1 MQGGAAGTPTW
12 THAMLLRERGGT
24 KPLLSTTPTP
34 DIFTFIRSCEEPG
47 WLCLLLPTE
56 RN

>member
-1 MQGGAAGTPTW
+1 MLLGIGTPTW